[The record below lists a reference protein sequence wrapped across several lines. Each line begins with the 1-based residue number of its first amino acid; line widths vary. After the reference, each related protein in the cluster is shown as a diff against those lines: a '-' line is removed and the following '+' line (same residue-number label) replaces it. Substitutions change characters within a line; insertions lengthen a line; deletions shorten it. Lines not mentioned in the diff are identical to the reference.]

1 MNQILR
7 RVVGPNAIKEHD
19 AMHQW
24 NRVVGESIS
33 QYAVPTRVVNG
44 VLHVSVVNSVW
55 RQELMMRK
63 NELLKKYQLFTGQQ
77 IIKDIIFH

>member
-1 MNQILR
+1 MDRILR
-7 RVVGPNAIKEHD
+7 RVIGPNAIKEHN
-19 AMHQW
+19 AMCQW

-33 QYAVPTRVVNG
+33 QFAVPTRVVNG

-63 NELLKKYQLFTGQQ
+63 NELLRKYKLFTGQE